1 MDIMCEKQ
9 NFINTKETQCINI
22 LYNKNKKLNDDDVD
36 NNLNSNI
43 SIKRIDSFD
52 CNSSIHTF
60 DPNKSSP
67 PKKFFYKGNLRL
79 DMY

>member
-1 MDIMCEKQ
+1 MDIICEKSD
-9 NFINTKETQCINI
+9 ITIKKETKSIYV
-22 LYNKNKKLNDDDVD
+22 LDDNKNIYNDIND
-36 NNLNSNI
+36 LHSSI
-43 SIKRIDSFD
+43 GIKRIDSFD

-67 PKKFFYKGNLRL
+67 PKKFFIKGNLRL